1 MLDIMYEKLARVLAL
16 FKINFS
22 LPQLL
27 GHNSL
32 AKNKTEEMVSDS
44 KLLNRSLSV
53 VDGVVASVFSMKKRT
68 GNAALQASWGPLF
81 AGLIAVAI
89 FFGGFGIWAA
99 FAPLD
104 GAVIAMGEVI
114 SSLNRQVVQHL
125 EGGVVSKILVREGDY
140 VTKDQPL
147 VHLNSTAAQANLGV
161 IKEKLLVLL
170 ATETRLLAIKNHDS
184 EIVFPQYIYELSTP
198 EVVGKVLANQNELFH
213 SQNNSVIGQI
223 KILKQRIKQLR
234 QELSG
239 LESQLEAERQQY
251 ALITEELVI
260 RRNLLA
266 EGHVSK
272 PYLLNLERA
281 HADAKGKLGYL
292 RATIASREQ
301 KIGENELEIININN
315 NVMDRAHSELKE
327 VSAAI
332 TDLRERLKAA
342 EDVLQR
348 TVIKSPQ
355 NGTVTGLKCHTEGG
369 VILPGSIIMEV
380 VPIDDDLI
388 IDAKIPTRNIE
399 EILSA
404 QSVSENLVDSG
415 DYKGLKA
422 KVRLSA
428 FNIRKF
434 GLVSGI
440 VTQVS
445 ADALTDVSG
454 MRYYSLRVV
463 IPKSSYSGRFEN
475 LKLYPGMPAEVFVV
489 TRSRTLLEYLLT
501 PITST
506 FEKAF
511 KER

>member
-1 MLDIMYEKLARVLAL
+1 MLDIMYKKLARVLSL
-16 FKINFS
+16 FRINLS

-27 GHNSL
+27 GHASL
-32 AKNKTEEMVSDS
+32 AKNKPEKAADS
-44 KLLNRSLSV
+44 KMQGSALLV
-53 VDGVVASVFSMKKRT
+53 VDRVVAYVFSIKKKT

-81 AGLIAVAI
+81 IGLMAVMV

-104 GAVIAMGEVI
+104 GAVIAMGEVV
-114 SSLNRQVVQHL
+114 SSMNRQVVQHL
-125 EGGVVSKILVREGDY
+125 EGGVVSKILVKEGDH
-140 VTKDQPL
+140 VTKEQPL

-170 ATETRLLAIKNHDS
+170 ATEARLLAIKNHDS
-184 EIVFPQYIYELSTP
+184 EITFPEYIYELSSP
-198 EVVGKVLANQNELFH
+198 EVVEKVLANQNELFH
-213 SQNNSVIGQI
+213 SQNNSILGQV

-239 LESQLEAERQQY
+239 LASQLEAEQEQY
-251 ALITEELVI
+251 KIITEELEI
-260 RRNLLA
+260 RKNLLA

-272 PYLLNLERA
+272 PYLLNLERS
-281 HADAKGKLGYL
+281 HADSKGKLGYL
-292 RATIASREQ
+292 RATMASKEQ
-301 KIGENELEIININN
+301 KIGENKLEIININN
-315 NVMDRAHSELKE
+315 NVMDRAHAELKE
-327 VSAAI
+327 VSASI

-342 EDVLQR
+342 EDVLHR

-355 NGTVTGLKCHTEGG
+355 NGTVTGLKCHTIGG
-369 VILPGSIIMEV
+369 VILPGSVIMEV
-380 VPIDDDLI
+380 VPVDDDLI

-404 QSVSENLVDSG
+404 QSVQENLVANG
-415 DYKGLKA
+415 DYVGLKA

-434 GLVSGI
+434 GLVGGI

-445 ADALTDVSG
+445 ADALTDTSG